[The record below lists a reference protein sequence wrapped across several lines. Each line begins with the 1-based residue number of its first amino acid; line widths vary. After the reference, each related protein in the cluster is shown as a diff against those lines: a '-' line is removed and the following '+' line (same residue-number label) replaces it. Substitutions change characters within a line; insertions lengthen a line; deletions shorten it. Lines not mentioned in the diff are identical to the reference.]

1 MATQEVPF
9 VEFPIPAFLM
19 IEDMTPERMLVS
31 LDWSGT
37 NS

>member
-9 VEFPIPAFLM
+9 LEFPIPAFLM
-19 IEDMTPERMLVS
+19 IEDMTPERMLVPFN
-31 LDWSGT
+31 WFGT